1 MGNVKNKQKRGEE
14 MSVFYRDI
22 DVKISNYKSE
32 LSKPLV
38 IFERDRGLEIYFNL
52 VEYAY
57 RLDKN
62 PSYLLNNLVGA
73 YATVT
78 LVNPAGYEISIDE
91 VEITEDAKVKFV
103 ITEDLTDELTEIGT
117 YQLQIHVNND
127 VEGMDTSVFSIP
139 PFNFE
144 VRERLKGR
152 KSELLD
158 SEGNK
163 LIDNEGYQLVS
174 ATSNKIIN
182 FPASQINK
190 YLNSIPTMQG
200 EIKDINSQ
208 LDTNTN
214 NIDYIN
220 ENVKLNNIQNL
231 QGLKRIDIFCGI
243 DSLTAGAGGNSYI
256 NFLEPCLRSQLGD
269 GGAGLCMLDYGKSVE
284 NNHSFG
290 KSPNV
295 KYMIN
300 DSWDSIP
307 RKYSI
312 CGLGCYTI
320 NADGKQYINY
330 DCKRKYTSAK
340 VIFLKQP
347 NGGTFKIGNVALN
360 VSTYTLVNTLS
371 SDYELG
377 YLDLNINNWTSSG
390 ITIKEITGNV
400 AIFGLY
406 FKNGDDGVTVSRLAI
421 AGSKLSEHLK
431 LDENI
436 YKKWFELL
444 EPSAYIFNGGMND
457 RTEMDT
463 NTYKSSVLS
472 LLSRIKN
479 GCDTTQIILEYCNYS
494 SDYQT
499 TYLKSYE
506 QVLKDIAF
514 ENFYGFISDKDVFGN
529 YEKANNKGLM
539 LDEIH
544 PNTKGNKVKAN
555 NIAEYLGFN
564 SNYILKEYEQ
574 FTSGTSIKEYINEL
588 STVVKTVNFGETETI
603 YKLGLINGYTT
614 AIFEIEIYMQP
625 NSDYSG
631 LKKKIAICG
640 KSATV
645 LNEVTAIHSINES
658 TEFEMKG
665 SNVTM
670 NMVVNC
676 EVVNNKLEIKVTPT
690 ATKATTNL
698 LCNLIVTGKVTSC
711 YTGAAG
717 KLVYEN

>member
-1 MGNVKNKQKRGEE
+1 MNTKIIKLDMNNKMYETISAKQGDTESRFLLFHLFDSSLPFDLTEKSVRVYGIKPDDTKIFNDLVINDVKKGYCTLELTNQMLAIAGLVKLELVIYKGSKKLSSIPFALNVISSLNSDDAVVSTNEFTALMNALKTVG
-14 MSVFYRDI
+14 DI
-22 DVKISNYKSE
+22 DNKAEK
-32 LSKPLV
+32 K
-38 IFERDRGLEIYFNL
+38 
-52 VEYAY
+52 
-57 RLDKN
+57 
-62 PSYLLNNLVGA
+62 
-73 YATVT
+73 
-78 LVNPAGYEISIDE
+78 E
-91 VEITEDAKVKFV
+91 VEK
-103 ITEDLTDELTEIGT
+103 L
-117 YQLQIHVNND
+117 
-127 VEGMDTSVFSIP
+127 
-139 PFNFE
+139 
-144 VRERLKGR
+144 
-152 KSELLD
+152 SE
-158 SEGNK
+158 
-163 LIDNEGYQLVS
+163 
-174 ATSNKIIN
+174 
-182 FPASQINK
+182 
-190 YLNSIPTMQG
+190 
-200 EIKDINSQ
+200 Q

-347 NGGTFKIGNVALN
+347 NGGTFKIGNMALN

-377 YLDLNINNWTSSG
+377 YLDLNINNWASSG

-499 TYLKSYE
+499 TYLKGYE

>member
-1 MGNVKNKQKRGEE
+1 M
-14 MSVFYRDI
+14 
-22 DVKISNYKSE
+22 NYKKITLDTERKSFESIVAMQGDNKSRYIEATIVNRSIPVDLTGCTVKFSAIKPDITDIFNDTVISDAKGGKAQIE
-32 LSKPLV
+32 LTNQTLAVPGVIQATLV
-38 IFERDRGLEIYFNL
+38 ILKEDMQLSVLPFFITVIENPYNSNAIESKS
-52 VEYAY
+52 EYKA
-57 RLDKN
+57 
-62 PSYLLNNLVGA
+62 LNNA
-73 YATVT
+73 
-78 LVNPAGYEISIDE
+78 
-91 VEITEDAKVKFV
+91 
-103 ITEDLTDELTEIGT
+103 LTI
-117 YQLQIHVNND
+117 
-127 VEGMDTSVFSIP
+127 VEGYAKELQDASVNLEEKYTTRLN
-139 PFNFE
+139 NF
-144 VRERLKGR
+144 
-152 KSELLD
+152 D
-158 SEGNK
+158 
-163 LIDNEGYQLVS
+163 
-174 ATSNKIIN
+174 
-182 FPASQINK
+182 
-190 YLNSIPTMQG
+190 
-200 EIKDINSQ
+200 SQ

-347 NGGTFKIGNVALN
+347 NGGTFKIGNMALN

-377 YLDLNINNWTSSG
+377 YLDLNINNWASSG

-431 LDENI
+431 LDEKI
-436 YKKWFELL
+436 YIKWFELL

-463 NTYKSSVLS
+463 NTYKSSILS

-499 TYLKSYE
+499 TYLKGYE

>member
-1 MGNVKNKQKRGEE
+1 M
-14 MSVFYRDI
+14 
-22 DVKISNYKSE
+22 NYKKITLDTERKSFESIVAMQGDNKSRYIEATIVNRSIPVDLTGCTVKFSAIKPDITDIFNDTVISDAKGGKAQIE
-32 LSKPLV
+32 LTNQTLAVPGVIQATLV
-38 IFERDRGLEIYFNL
+38 ILKEDMQLSVLPFFITVIENPYNSNAIESKS
-52 VEYAY
+52 EYKA
-57 RLDKN
+57 
-62 PSYLLNNLVGA
+62 LNNA
-73 YATVT
+73 
-78 LVNPAGYEISIDE
+78 
-91 VEITEDAKVKFV
+91 
-103 ITEDLTDELTEIGT
+103 LTI
-117 YQLQIHVNND
+117 
-127 VEGMDTSVFSIP
+127 VEGYAKELQDASVNLEEKYTTRLN
-139 PFNFE
+139 NF
-144 VRERLKGR
+144 
-152 KSELLD
+152 D
-158 SEGNK
+158 
-163 LIDNEGYQLVS
+163 
-174 ATSNKIIN
+174 
-182 FPASQINK
+182 
-190 YLNSIPTMQG
+190 
-200 EIKDINSQ
+200 SQ
-208 LDTNTN
+208 LDSNTN

-330 DCKRKYTSAK
+330 DCKRKYTSVK

-347 NGGTFKIGNVALN
+347 NGGTFKIGNMALN

-377 YLDLNINNWTSSG
+377 YLDLNINNWASSG

-499 TYLKSYE
+499 TYLKGYE

-529 YEKANNKGLM
+529 YEKANNKVLM

>member
-1 MGNVKNKQKRGEE
+1 MNTKIIKLDINNKMYETITAKQGDTESRFLLFHLFDASLPFDLTEK
-14 MSVFYRDI
+14 SVRVYGIKPDGTKIFNDLVI
-22 DVKISNYKSE
+22 NDVKKGYCTLKLTNQMLAIAGLVKLELVIYSGNKKLSSIPFMLNVISSLNSDDAVVSTNEFTSLMNGLAALSEYDIYKSNAKQVPGIKE
-32 LSKPLV
+32 EVSNLS
-38 IFERDRGLEIYFNL
+38 
-52 VEYAY
+52 
-57 RLDKN
+57 
-62 PSYLLNNLVGA
+62 
-73 YATVT
+73 
-78 LVNPAGYEISIDE
+78 
-91 VEITEDAKVKFV
+91 
-103 ITEDLTDELTEIGT
+103 
-117 YQLQIHVNND
+117 
-127 VEGMDTSVFSIP
+127 
-139 PFNFE
+139 
-144 VRERLKGR
+144 
-152 KSELLD
+152 
-158 SEGNK
+158 
-163 LIDNEGYQLVS
+163 
-174 ATSNKIIN
+174 
-182 FPASQINK
+182 
-190 YLNSIPTMQG
+190 
-200 EIKDINSQ
+200 SQ

-347 NGGTFKIGNVALN
+347 NGGTFKIGNMALN

-377 YLDLNINNWTSSG
+377 YLDLNINNWASSG

-431 LDENI
+431 LDEKI
-436 YKKWFELL
+436 YIKWFELL

-463 NTYKSSVLS
+463 NTYKSSILS

-499 TYLKSYE
+499 TYLKGYE

>member
-1 MGNVKNKQKRGEE
+1 MNTKIIKLDINNKMYETITAKQGDTESRFLLFHLFDASLPFDLTEK
-14 MSVFYRDI
+14 SVRVYGIKPDGTKIFNDLVI
-22 DVKISNYKSE
+22 NDVKKGYCTLKLTNQMLAIAGLVKLELVIYSGNKKLSSIPFMLNVISSLNSDDAVVSTNEFTSLMNGLAALSEYDIYKSNAKQVPGIKE
-32 LSKPLV
+32 EVSNLS
-38 IFERDRGLEIYFNL
+38 
-52 VEYAY
+52 
-57 RLDKN
+57 
-62 PSYLLNNLVGA
+62 
-73 YATVT
+73 
-78 LVNPAGYEISIDE
+78 
-91 VEITEDAKVKFV
+91 
-103 ITEDLTDELTEIGT
+103 
-117 YQLQIHVNND
+117 
-127 VEGMDTSVFSIP
+127 
-139 PFNFE
+139 
-144 VRERLKGR
+144 
-152 KSELLD
+152 
-158 SEGNK
+158 
-163 LIDNEGYQLVS
+163 
-174 ATSNKIIN
+174 
-182 FPASQINK
+182 
-190 YLNSIPTMQG
+190 
-200 EIKDINSQ
+200 SQ

-347 NGGTFKIGNVALN
+347 NGGTFKIGNMALN

-377 YLDLNINNWTSSG
+377 YLDLNINNWASSG

-499 TYLKSYE
+499 TYLKGYE